1 MKKNKLQTRS
11 YKALLEDF
19 TNWLDILGFSA
30 TMQKNYPN
38 YLCEFLY
45 WLEQNGH
52 SQITTISKEDVKN
65 YYRYLQ
71 ARPNKTRGGGL
82 SKAYLNAHQNA
93 LKKFRTYLKK
103 HRGSAFEMHIKRE
116 KKTDQTL
123 RYCTPS
129 EIKALFT
136 ATNYSHELPRFRAR
150 NKALLVCLYS
160 LGMRRNEVINLQ
172 LNDILWDKERV
183 FVRKGKNYKERF
195 VPINRYNLEILEDYV
210 FDGRMDFNKA
220 SESDYVFTTQR
231 NLKMGG
237 ACLEWSLK
245 QIIKATNNQELQ
257 EKNITPHSLR
267 HSIATHFLQ
276 AGMPIEDIRQFLG
289 HSSLESTQI
298 YTHVLKY
305 EK

>member
-30 TMQKNYPN
+30 TMQKNYPAQ
-38 YLCEFLY
+38 LCEFLY

-52 SQITTISKEDVKN
+52 TQITTISKEDVKS

-71 ARPNKTRGGGL
+71 QRPNKTRGGGL
-82 SKAYLNAHQNA
+82 SKAYLNAHQNS
-93 LKKFRTYLKK
+93 LKKFREYLKK
-103 HRGSAFEMHIKRE
+103 HHHKPFEMHIKRE
-116 KKTDQTL
+116 KKTDQL
-123 RYCTPS
+123 INYCTPS
-129 EIKALFT
+129 EIKALFN
-136 ATNYSHELPRFRAR
+136 ATNYSHQLPRFRAR

-220 SESDYVFTTQR
+220 SESEYVFVTQR
-231 NLKMGG
+231 SQKISSFALGNDL
-237 ACLEWSLK
+237 
-245 QIIKATNNQELQ
+245 QRIVKATHNTTLQ
-257 EKNITPHSLR
+257 TKNITPHSLR

-298 YTHVLKY
+298 YTHLAKQDQ
-305 EK
+305 

>member
-1 MKKNKLQTRS
+1 MQKNKLQTRS

-19 TNWLDILGFSA
+19 TNWLDILGFSGA
-30 TMQKNYPN
+30 MQKNYPN

-52 SQITTISKEDVKN
+52 TQITTITKEDVKN
-65 YYRYLQ
+65 YYLHLQ
-71 ARPNKTRGGGL
+71 QRPNKTRGGGL

-103 HRGSAFEMHIKRE
+103 HGVTAFEMHIKRE

-136 ATNYSHELPRFRAR
+136 ATNYSHQLPRFRAR

-160 LGMRRNEVINLQ
+160 LGMRRNEVVNLQ

-210 FDGRMDFNKA
+210 FDARLDFKKA
-220 SESDYVFTTQR
+220 SESEYVFVSRRSTKINGDT
-231 NLKMGG
+231 LSW
-237 ACLEWSLK
+237 CL
-245 QIIKATNNQELQ
+245 QQTIKASNYETLK
-257 EKNITPHSLR
+257 EKNITLHSLR

-298 YTHVLKY
+298 YTHLAKQDQ
-305 EK
+305 